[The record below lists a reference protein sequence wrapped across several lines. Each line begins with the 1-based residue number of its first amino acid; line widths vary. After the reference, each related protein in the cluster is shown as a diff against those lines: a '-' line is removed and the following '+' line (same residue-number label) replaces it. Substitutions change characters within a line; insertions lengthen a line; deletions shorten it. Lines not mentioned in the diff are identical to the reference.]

1 MSTEK
6 KVPAGSSTKDL
17 ARTLGKKELM
27 GIAIGQIIGAGIMS
41 MMGVAIAMTGRSA
54 NLAFMLSA
62 VFTMC
67 TFFPS
72 IFITSCIRMRG
83 GMYTQ
88 MAIFAGDK
96 WAGYYSVVLLH
107 HQHVPG
113 NVRSVLRSVLQSLC
127 FLPAAAE
134 KVIALVVGTAFFVLN
149 YFGVDLMVKIQN
161 LLVVVLVLSLS
172 MFAVF
177 GLPHVDLVNYFSN
190 ADGLFLTDGIG
201 GFLTAT
207 AYLGFATGGAT
218 VILGVSAECKNP
230 TKDIP
235 FVIIVSTVSVAI
247 LYGLV
252 ATAAAGV
259 LPVAEVANQPLT
271 LVANKILPQPLYV
284 LFIVGGAMFA
294 LATTLNSQIMS
305 CTKPVMQS
313 CEDGWFPQS
322 LASLSKF
329 KTPWKILVIYYV
341 ILVVPILLD
350 LQISQISSIVQI
362 LGYINNLI
370 FTITAM
376 KLPKMFPEA
385 WEKSAVQGSY
395 SCLQHSD
402 DHHLH
407 RHPDPGFVHAQLDD
421 SSADHLQRSCNGSW
435 LHLGLLQNWQRQGQA
450 HRILRNG
457 LTCTSFLENQKTKDR
472 FIRSFLFLQDRIC
485 ADAKI
490 NRDREWA
497 KLHKTSE
504 ERMCNLPGFPENGR
518 ERAKTAVPGSRI
530 PKHSA

>member
-1 MSTEK
+1 MSNEK
-6 KVPAGSSTKDL
+6 QQTMSSTKDL
-17 ARTLGKKELM
+17 ARVLGKKELM

-96 WAGYYSVVLLH
+96 FAGYYSVVYFITNMSLAMYALSFAEYALALL
-107 HQHVPG
+107 PSG
-113 NVRSVLRSVLQSLC
+113 GS
-127 FLPAAAE
+127 E
-134 KVIALVVGTAFFVLN
+134 KVIALIVGTAFFVLN
-149 YFGVDLMVKIQN
+149 YFGVDLMAKIQN
-161 LLVVVLVLSLS
+161 LLVIVLVFSLGI
-172 MFAVF
+172 FAVF
-177 GLPHVDLVNYFSN
+177 GMPSVDLATYFSN
-190 ADGLFLTDGIG
+190 ADGMFLTDGIP

-235 FVIIVSTVSVAI
+235 FVIIVSTVGVAI
-247 LYGLV
+247 LYGFV
-252 ATAAAGV
+252 ATVASGV
-259 LPVAEVANQPLT
+259 LPVPEVANQPLT
-271 LVANKILPQPLYV
+271 LVAQQILPGPLYI

-313 CEDGWFPQS
+313 CEDGWFPTS
-322 LASLSKF
+322 LAALSKF
-329 KTPWKILVIYYV
+329 KTPYKILIIYYI

-350 LQISQISSIVQI
+350 LEIAQISSIVQI
-362 LGYINNLI
+362 LGYVNNLI
-370 FTITAM
+370 LTTTAM

-385 WEKSAVQGSY
+385 WEKSAFHVPTPVFYALMIIADIAILIQASFMVSSMTIQLIVFNVAVLAAGFIWALYRTGTGKAHPTVSY
-395 SCLQHSD
+395 EM
-402 DHHLH
+402 
-407 RHPDPGFVHAQLDD
+407 A
-421 SSADHLQRSCNGSW
+421 
-435 LHLGLLQNWQRQGQA
+435 
-450 HRILRNG
+450 
-457 LTCTSFLENQKTKDR
+457 
-472 FIRSFLFLQDRIC
+472 
-485 ADAKI
+485 
-490 NRDREWA
+490 
-497 KLHKTSE
+497 
-504 ERMCNLPGFPENGR
+504 
-518 ERAKTAVPGSRI
+518 
-530 PKHSA
+530 

>member
-6 KVPAGSSTKDL
+6 KAPVGASTKDL

-62 VFTMC
+62 LFTMC

-83 GMYTQ
+83 GFYTQ

-96 WAGYYSVVLLH
+96 FAGYYSVVYFITNMSLAMYALSFAQYALALLPTGGS
-107 HQHVPG
+107 Q
-113 NVRSVLRSVLQSLC
+113 
-127 FLPAAAE
+127 
-134 KVIALVVGTAFFVLN
+134 KVIALVIGTLFFVLN
-149 YFGVDLMVKIQN
+149 YFGVDLMAKIQN
-161 LLVVVLVLSLS
+161 LLVIVLLLSLT

-177 GLPHVDLVNYFSN
+177 GLPQVDLANYFSN
-190 ADGLFLTDGIG
+190 ADGMFMTQGVS

-235 FVIIVSTVSVAI
+235 FVIVTSTIGVAI

-259 LPVAEVANQPLT
+259 LPVPEVANQPLT
-271 LVANKILPQPLYV
+271 LVAAEILPKPLYV

-305 CTKPVMQS
+305 ATKPVMQS
-313 CEDGWFPQS
+313 CEDGWFPQGLS
-322 LASLSKF
+322 SLSKY
-329 KTPWKILVIYYV
+329 KTPWKIMLIYYV
-341 ILVVPILLD
+341 ILVVPVVLELE
-350 LQISQISSIVQI
+350 ISQISSIVQI
-362 LGYINNLI
+362 LGYINDLI
-370 FTITAM
+370 LTTTAM

-385 WEKSAVQGSY
+385 WEKSQFKVPVPVFKTLMIITCIAILIQASFMLKSMTPQLILFNVATLIVGFGWAFYRTGS
-395 SCLQHSD
+395 
-402 DHHLH
+402 
-407 RHPDPGFVHAQLDD
+407 G
-421 SSADHLQRSCNGSW
+421 
-435 LHLGLLQNWQRQGQA
+435 
-450 HRILRNG
+450 
-457 LTCTSFLENQKTKDR
+457 K
-472 FIRSFLFLQDRIC
+472 
-485 ADAKI
+485 AKPTVSY
-490 NRDREWA
+490 EMA
-497 KLHKTSE
+497 
-504 ERMCNLPGFPENGR
+504 
-518 ERAKTAVPGSRI
+518 
-530 PKHSA
+530 

>member
-1 MSTEK
+1 MSNEK
-6 KVPAGSSTKDL
+6 QQAMSSTKDL

-27 GIAIGQIIGAGIMS
+27 GIAVGQIIGAGIMS

-96 WAGYYSVVLLH
+96 FAGYYSVVYFITNMSLAMYALSFAEYALALL
-107 HQHVPG
+107 PSG
-113 NVRSVLRSVLQSLC
+113 GS
-127 FLPAAAE
+127 E
-134 KVIALVVGTAFFVLN
+134 KVIALIVGTAFFILN
-149 YFGVDLMVKIQN
+149 YFGVDLMAKIQN
-161 LLVVVLVLSLS
+161 LLVVVLVFSLG

-177 GLPHVDLVNYFSN
+177 GLPSVDLANYFSN
-190 ADGLFLTDGIG
+190 ADGLFLSDGIT

-235 FVIIVSTVSVAI
+235 FVIIVSTCAVAV
-247 LYGLV
+247 LYGFV
-252 ATAAAGV
+252 ATVASGV
-259 LPVAEVANQPLT
+259 LPTEQVMNQPLT
-271 LVANKILPQPLYV
+271 LVAQQILPTPLYI

-322 LASLSKF
+322 LATLSKF
-329 KTPWKILVIYYV
+329 KTPYKILIIYYI

-350 LQISQISSIVQI
+350 LEIAQISSIVQI

-385 WEKSAVQGSY
+385 WEKSAFRVPTPVFNALMIVTCIAIVIQASFMLSSMTIQLIIFNVVVMAAGFIWAFYRTGS
-395 SCLQHSD
+395 
-402 DHHLH
+402 
-407 RHPDPGFVHAQLDD
+407 G
-421 SSADHLQRSCNGSW
+421 
-435 LHLGLLQNWQRQGQA
+435 
-450 HRILRNG
+450 
-457 LTCTSFLENQKTKDR
+457 K
-472 FIRSFLFLQDRIC
+472 
-485 ADAKI
+485 AKPTVSY
-490 NRDREWA
+490 EMA
-497 KLHKTSE
+497 
-504 ERMCNLPGFPENGR
+504 
-518 ERAKTAVPGSRI
+518 
-530 PKHSA
+530 

>member
-1 MSTEK
+1 MSNEK
-6 KVPAGSSTKDL
+6 QQTMSSTKDL
-17 ARTLGKKELM
+17 ARVLGKKELM

-96 WAGYYSVVLLH
+96 FAGYYSVVYFITNMSLAMYALSFAEYALALL
-107 HQHVPG
+107 PSG
-113 NVRSVLRSVLQSLC
+113 GS
-127 FLPAAAE
+127 E
-134 KVIALVVGTAFFVLN
+134 KVIALIVGTAFFILN
-149 YFGVDLMVKIQN
+149 YFGVDLMAKIQN
-161 LLVVVLVLSLS
+161 LLVVVLVFSLG

-177 GLPHVDLVNYFSN
+177 GLPSVDLANYFSN
-190 ADGLFLTDGIG
+190 ADGLFLTDGIT

-235 FVIIVSTVSVAI
+235 FVIIVSTVGVAI
-247 LYGLV
+247 LYGFV
-252 ATAAAGV
+252 ATTAAGV
-259 LPVAEVANQPLT
+259 LPVEQVMNQPLT
-271 LVANKILPQPLYV
+271 LVAQQILPTPLYI

-313 CEDGWFPQS
+313 CEDGWFPTS
-322 LASLSKF
+322 LATLSKF
-329 KTPWKILVIYYV
+329 KTPYKILIIYYF

-350 LQISQISSIVQI
+350 LEIAQISSVVQI

-385 WEKSAVQGSY
+385 WEKSQFHVPTPVFNTLMIITCIALLIQASFMLSSMEISLIVFNAIVMIG
-395 SCLQHSD
+395 
-402 DHHLH
+402 
-407 RHPDPGFVHAQLDD
+407 GFVWAFY
-421 SSADHLQRSCNGSW
+421 RTGS
-435 LHLGLLQNWQRQGQA
+435 G
-450 HRILRNG
+450 
-457 LTCTSFLENQKTKDR
+457 K
-472 FIRSFLFLQDRIC
+472 
-485 ADAKI
+485 AKPTVSY
-490 NRDREWA
+490 EMA
-497 KLHKTSE
+497 
-504 ERMCNLPGFPENGR
+504 
-518 ERAKTAVPGSRI
+518 
-530 PKHSA
+530 

>member
-6 KVPAGSSTKDL
+6 QQTFSSTKDL
-17 ARTLGKKELM
+17 KRTLGKKELM

-83 GMYTQ
+83 GFYTQ

-96 WAGYYSVVLLH
+96 FAGYYSVVYFITNMSLAMYALSFAQYAIALL
-107 HQHVPG
+107 PSG
-113 NVRSVLRSVLQSLC
+113 GS
-127 FLPAAAE
+127 E
-134 KVIALVVGTAFFVLN
+134 KVIALVVGTAFFILN
-149 YFGVDLMVKIQN
+149 YFGVDLMAKIQN
-161 LLVVVLVLSLS
+161 LLVVVLLLSLT

-177 GLPHVDLVNYFSN
+177 GLPHVDLANYFSN

-252 ATAAAGV
+252 ATTASGV
-259 LPVAEVANQPLT
+259 LPVPEVANQPLT
-271 LVANKILPQPLYV
+271 LVAAEILPKPLYIF
-284 LFIVGGAMFA
+284 FIVGGAMFA

-322 LASLSKF
+322 LASLSKY
-329 KTPWKILVIYYV
+329 KTPWKILIIYYF
-341 ILVVPILLD
+341 ILVVPILAD
-350 LQISQISSIVQI
+350 LNIAQISSIVQI
-362 LGYINNLI
+362 LGYLNNLVL
-370 FTITAM
+370 TITAM

-385 WEKSAVQGSY
+385 WEKSQFRVPIPVFYALMVITCIAILIQASFMLSSMNIKLILFNAATMAFGFFWAFYRYGS
-395 SCLQHSD
+395 
-402 DHHLH
+402 
-407 RHPDPGFVHAQLDD
+407 G
-421 SSADHLQRSCNGSW
+421 
-435 LHLGLLQNWQRQGQA
+435 
-450 HRILRNG
+450 
-457 LTCTSFLENQKTKDR
+457 K
-472 FIRSFLFLQDRIC
+472 
-485 ADAKI
+485 AKPTVSY
-490 NRDREWA
+490 EMA
-497 KLHKTSE
+497 
-504 ERMCNLPGFPENGR
+504 
-518 ERAKTAVPGSRI
+518 
-530 PKHSA
+530 

>member
-6 KVPAGSSTKDL
+6 KAPVASSTKDL

-27 GIAIGQIIGAGIMS
+27 GIAVGQIIGAGIMS

-88 MAIFAGDK
+88 FAIFAGDK
-96 WAGYYSVVLLH
+96 WAGYYSVVYFITNMSLAMYALSFAEYALALL
-107 HQHVPG
+107 PTGG
-113 NVRSVLRSVLQSLC
+113 NQ
-127 FLPAAAE
+127 
-134 KVIALVVGTAFFVLN
+134 KVIALIVGTLFFVLN
-149 YFGVDLMVKIQN
+149 YFGVDLMAKIQN
-161 LLVVVLVLSLS
+161 LLVIVLVISLA

-177 GLPHVDLVNYFSN
+177 GLPQVDLAAYFSN
-190 ADGLFLTDGIG
+190 ADGMFMTGGIS
-201 GFLTAT
+201 GFLTAV

-252 ATAAAGV
+252 ATTASGV
-259 LPVAEVANQPLT
+259 LPVPEVANQPLT
-271 LVANKILPQPLYV
+271 LVAAEILPRPLYIF
-284 LFIVGGAMFA
+284 FIVGGAMFA

-322 LASLSKF
+322 LASLSKY
-329 KTPWKILVIYYV
+329 KTPWKILVIYYF
-341 ILVVPILLD
+341 ILVVPILAD
-350 LQISQISSIVQI
+350 LNIAQISSIVQI
-362 LGYINNLI
+362 LGYLNNLVL
-370 FTITAM
+370 TITAM

-385 WEKSAVQGSY
+385 WEKSQFHVPTPVFNTLMIITCAALLVQASFMLKSMTLQLIIFNVAVMAAGFIWAFYRTGTGKAKPTVSY
-395 SCLQHSD
+395 EM
-402 DHHLH
+402 
-407 RHPDPGFVHAQLDD
+407 A
-421 SSADHLQRSCNGSW
+421 
-435 LHLGLLQNWQRQGQA
+435 
-450 HRILRNG
+450 
-457 LTCTSFLENQKTKDR
+457 
-472 FIRSFLFLQDRIC
+472 
-485 ADAKI
+485 
-490 NRDREWA
+490 
-497 KLHKTSE
+497 
-504 ERMCNLPGFPENGR
+504 
-518 ERAKTAVPGSRI
+518 
-530 PKHSA
+530 

>member
-1 MSTEK
+1 MSNEK
-6 KVPAGSSTKDL
+6 QQAMSSTKDL

-27 GIAIGQIIGAGIMS
+27 GIAVGQIIGAGIMS

-96 WAGYYSVVLLH
+96 FAGYYSVVYFITNMSLAMYALSFAEYALALL
-107 HQHVPG
+107 PSG
-113 NVRSVLRSVLQSLC
+113 GS
-127 FLPAAAE
+127 E
-134 KVIALVVGTAFFVLN
+134 KVIALIVGTAFFVLN
-149 YFGVDLMVKIQN
+149 YFGVDLMAKIQN
-161 LLVVVLVLSLS
+161 LLVIVLVFSLGI
-172 MFAVF
+172 FAVF
-177 GLPHVDLVNYFSN
+177 GMPSVDLATYFSN
-190 ADGLFLTDGIG
+190 ADGMFLTDGIP

-235 FVIIVSTVSVAI
+235 FVIIVSTCAVAV
-247 LYGLV
+247 LYGFV
-252 ATAAAGV
+252 ATVASGV
-259 LPVAEVANQPLT
+259 LPTEQVMNQPLT
-271 LVANKILPQPLYV
+271 LVAQQILPTPLYI

-313 CEDGWFPQS
+313 CEDGWFPTS
-322 LASLSKF
+322 LAALSKF
-329 KTPWKILVIYYV
+329 KTPYKILIIYYI

-350 LQISQISSIVQI
+350 LEIAQISSIVQI
-362 LGYINNLI
+362 LGYVNNLI
-370 FTITAM
+370 LTTTAM

-385 WEKSAVQGSY
+385 WEKSAFRVPTPVFYALMIIADIAILIQASFMVSSMTLQLIVFNVAVLAAGFIWALYRTGTGKAHPTVSY
-395 SCLQHSD
+395 EM
-402 DHHLH
+402 
-407 RHPDPGFVHAQLDD
+407 A
-421 SSADHLQRSCNGSW
+421 
-435 LHLGLLQNWQRQGQA
+435 
-450 HRILRNG
+450 
-457 LTCTSFLENQKTKDR
+457 
-472 FIRSFLFLQDRIC
+472 
-485 ADAKI
+485 
-490 NRDREWA
+490 
-497 KLHKTSE
+497 
-504 ERMCNLPGFPENGR
+504 
-518 ERAKTAVPGSRI
+518 
-530 PKHSA
+530 

>member
-1 MSTEK
+1 MSNEK
-6 KVPAGSSTKDL
+6 QQTMSSTKDL
-17 ARTLGKKELM
+17 ARVLGKKELM

-96 WAGYYSVVLLH
+96 FAGYYSVVYFITNMSLAMYALSFAEYALALL
-107 HQHVPG
+107 PSG
-113 NVRSVLRSVLQSLC
+113 GS
-127 FLPAAAE
+127 E
-134 KVIALVVGTAFFVLN
+134 KVIALIVGTAFFVLN
-149 YFGVDLMVKIQN
+149 YFGVDLMAKIQN
-161 LLVVVLVLSLS
+161 LLVIVLVFSLGI
-172 MFAVF
+172 FAVF
-177 GLPHVDLVNYFSN
+177 GMPSVDLATYFSN
-190 ADGLFLTDGIG
+190 ADGMFLTDGIP

-235 FVIIVSTVSVAI
+235 FVIIVSTCAVAV
-247 LYGLV
+247 LYGFV
-252 ATAAAGV
+252 ATVASGV
-259 LPVAEVANQPLT
+259 LPTEQVMNQPLT
-271 LVANKILPQPLYV
+271 LVAQQILPTPLYI

-313 CEDGWFPQS
+313 CEDGWFPTS
-322 LASLSKF
+322 LATLSKF
-329 KTPWKILVIYYV
+329 KTPYKILIIYYI

-350 LQISQISSIVQI
+350 LEIAQISSIVQI
-362 LGYINNLI
+362 LGYVNNLI
-370 FTITAM
+370 LTTTAM

-385 WEKSAVQGSY
+385 WEKSAFHVPTPVFYALMIIADIAILIQASFMVSSMTIQLIVFNVAVLAAGFIWALYRTGTGKAHPTVSY
-395 SCLQHSD
+395 EM
-402 DHHLH
+402 
-407 RHPDPGFVHAQLDD
+407 A
-421 SSADHLQRSCNGSW
+421 
-435 LHLGLLQNWQRQGQA
+435 
-450 HRILRNG
+450 
-457 LTCTSFLENQKTKDR
+457 
-472 FIRSFLFLQDRIC
+472 
-485 ADAKI
+485 
-490 NRDREWA
+490 
-497 KLHKTSE
+497 
-504 ERMCNLPGFPENGR
+504 
-518 ERAKTAVPGSRI
+518 
-530 PKHSA
+530 

>member
-6 KVPAGSSTKDL
+6 QQTFSSTKDL
-17 ARTLGKKELM
+17 KRTLGKKELM

-88 MAIFAGDK
+88 FAIFAGDK
-96 WAGYYSVVLLH
+96 WAGYYSVYFITNMSLAMYALSFAEYALALL
-107 HQHVPG
+107 PTGG
-113 NVRSVLRSVLQSLC
+113 NQ
-127 FLPAAAE
+127 
-134 KVIALVVGTAFFVLN
+134 KVIALIVGTLFFVLN
-149 YFGVDLMVKIQN
+149 YFGVDLMAKIQN
-161 LLVVVLVLSLS
+161 LLVIVLVISLA

-177 GLPHVDLVNYFSN
+177 GLPQVDLAAYFSN
-190 ADGLFLTDGIG
+190 ADGLFMTGGIS
-201 GFLTAT
+201 GFLTAV

-252 ATAAAGV
+252 ATTASGV
-259 LPVAEVANQPLT
+259 LPVPEVANQPLT
-271 LVANKILPQPLYV
+271 LVAAEILPKPLYIF
-284 LFIVGGAMFA
+284 FIVGGAMFA

-322 LASLSKF
+322 LASLSKY
-329 KTPWKILVIYYV
+329 KTPWKILVIYYF
-341 ILVVPILLD
+341 ILVVPILAD
-350 LQISQISSIVQI
+350 LNIAQISSIVQI
-362 LGYINNLI
+362 LGYLNNLVL
-370 FTITAM
+370 TITAM

-385 WEKSAVQGSY
+385 WEKSQFHVPTPVFNTLMIITCAALLVQASFMLKSMTLQLIIFNVAVMAAGFIWAFYRTGTGKAKPTVSY
-395 SCLQHSD
+395 EM
-402 DHHLH
+402 
-407 RHPDPGFVHAQLDD
+407 A
-421 SSADHLQRSCNGSW
+421 
-435 LHLGLLQNWQRQGQA
+435 
-450 HRILRNG
+450 
-457 LTCTSFLENQKTKDR
+457 
-472 FIRSFLFLQDRIC
+472 
-485 ADAKI
+485 
-490 NRDREWA
+490 
-497 KLHKTSE
+497 
-504 ERMCNLPGFPENGR
+504 
-518 ERAKTAVPGSRI
+518 
-530 PKHSA
+530 

>member
-6 KVPAGSSTKDL
+6 KAPVASSTKDL

-96 WAGYYSVVLLH
+96 WAGYYSVVYFIT
-107 HQHVPG
+107 
-113 NVRSVLRSVLQSLC
+113 NMSLAMYALS
-127 FLPAAAE
+127 FAQYA
-134 KVIALVVGTAFFVLN
+134 IALLPSGGSEKMIALIVGTAFFVLN
-149 YFGVDLMVKIQN
+149 YFGVDLMAKIQN

-177 GLPHVDLVNYFSN
+177 GLPNVDLVNYFSN

-271 LVANKILPQPLYV
+271 LVANQILPQPLYV

-322 LASLSKF
+322 LASLSKY
-329 KTPWKILVIYYV
+329 KTPWKILIIYYF
-341 ILVVPILLD
+341 ILVVPILAD
-350 LQISQISSIVQI
+350 LNIAQISSIVQI
-362 LGYINNLI
+362 LGYLNNLVL
-370 FTITAM
+370 TITAM

-385 WEKSAVQGSY
+385 WEKSQFHVPTPVFNTLMIITCAALLVQASFMLKSMTLQLIIFNVAVMAAGFIWAFYRTGTGKAKPTVSY
-395 SCLQHSD
+395 EM
-402 DHHLH
+402 
-407 RHPDPGFVHAQLDD
+407 A
-421 SSADHLQRSCNGSW
+421 
-435 LHLGLLQNWQRQGQA
+435 
-450 HRILRNG
+450 
-457 LTCTSFLENQKTKDR
+457 
-472 FIRSFLFLQDRIC
+472 
-485 ADAKI
+485 
-490 NRDREWA
+490 
-497 KLHKTSE
+497 
-504 ERMCNLPGFPENGR
+504 
-518 ERAKTAVPGSRI
+518 
-530 PKHSA
+530 

>member
-1 MSTEK
+1 MSNEK
-6 KVPAGSSTKDL
+6 QQTMSSTKDL
-17 ARTLGKKELM
+17 ARVLGKKELM

-96 WAGYYSVVLLH
+96 FAGYYSVVYFITNMSLAMYALSFAEYALALL
-107 HQHVPG
+107 PSG
-113 NVRSVLRSVLQSLC
+113 GS
-127 FLPAAAE
+127 E
-134 KVIALVVGTAFFVLN
+134 KVIALIVGTAFFILN
-149 YFGVDLMVKIQN
+149 YFGVDLMAKIQN
-161 LLVVVLVLSLS
+161 LLVIVLVLSLA

-177 GLPHVDLVNYFSN
+177 GLPSVDLANYFSN
-190 ADGLFLTDGIG
+190 ADGLFLSDGIT

-235 FVIIVSTVSVAI
+235 FVIIVSTVGVAI
-247 LYGLV
+247 LYGFV
-252 ATAAAGV
+252 ATVASGV
-259 LPVAEVANQPLT
+259 LPVPEVANQPLT
-271 LVANKILPQPLYV
+271 LVAQQILPGPLYV

-313 CEDGWFPQS
+313 CEDGWFPTS
-322 LASLSKF
+322 LATLSKF
-329 KTPWKILVIYYV
+329 KTPYKILIIYYV
-341 ILVVPILLD
+341 ILVVPIILD
-350 LQISQISSIVQI
+350 LQISEISSVVQI
-362 LGYINNLI
+362 LGYINNII
-370 FTITAM
+370 FTVTAM

-385 WEKSAVQGSY
+385 WEKSQFHVPTPVFNTLMVITVIALLIQASFMLSSMKISLIVFNAIVMIG
-395 SCLQHSD
+395 
-402 DHHLH
+402 
-407 RHPDPGFVHAQLDD
+407 GFVWAFY
-421 SSADHLQRSCNGSW
+421 RTGS
-435 LHLGLLQNWQRQGQA
+435 G
-450 HRILRNG
+450 
-457 LTCTSFLENQKTKDR
+457 K
-472 FIRSFLFLQDRIC
+472 
-485 ADAKI
+485 AKPTVSY
-490 NRDREWA
+490 EMA
-497 KLHKTSE
+497 
-504 ERMCNLPGFPENGR
+504 
-518 ERAKTAVPGSRI
+518 
-530 PKHSA
+530 

>member
-1 MSTEK
+1 MSNEK
-6 KVPAGSSTKDL
+6 QQAMSSTKDL

-27 GIAIGQIIGAGIMS
+27 GIAVGQIIGAGIMS

-96 WAGYYSVVLLH
+96 FAGYYSVVYFITNMSLAMYALSFAEYALALL
-107 HQHVPG
+107 PSG
-113 NVRSVLRSVLQSLC
+113 GS
-127 FLPAAAE
+127 E
-134 KVIALVVGTAFFVLN
+134 KVIALIVGTAFFVLN
-149 YFGVDLMVKIQN
+149 YFGVDLMAKIQN
-161 LLVVVLVLSLS
+161 LLVIVLVFSLGI
-172 MFAVF
+172 FAVF
-177 GLPHVDLVNYFSN
+177 GMPSVDLATYFSN
-190 ADGLFLTDGIG
+190 ADGMFLTDGIP

-235 FVIIVSTVSVAI
+235 FVIIVSTCAVAV
-247 LYGLV
+247 LYGFV
-252 ATAAAGV
+252 ATVASGV
-259 LPVAEVANQPLT
+259 LPTEQVMNQPLT
-271 LVANKILPQPLYV
+271 LVAQQILPTPLYI

-313 CEDGWFPQS
+313 CEDGWFPTS
-322 LASLSKF
+322 LATLSKF
-329 KTPWKILVIYYV
+329 KTPYKILIIYYI

-350 LQISQISSIVQI
+350 LEIAQISSIVQI

-385 WEKSAVQGSY
+385 WEKSACHVPTPVFNALMIVTCIAIVIQASFMLSSMTIQLIIFNVVVMAVGFIWAFYRTGS
-395 SCLQHSD
+395 
-402 DHHLH
+402 
-407 RHPDPGFVHAQLDD
+407 G
-421 SSADHLQRSCNGSW
+421 
-435 LHLGLLQNWQRQGQA
+435 
-450 HRILRNG
+450 
-457 LTCTSFLENQKTKDR
+457 K
-472 FIRSFLFLQDRIC
+472 
-485 ADAKI
+485 AKPTVSYAI
-490 NRDREWA
+490 A
-497 KLHKTSE
+497 
-504 ERMCNLPGFPENGR
+504 
-518 ERAKTAVPGSRI
+518 
-530 PKHSA
+530 